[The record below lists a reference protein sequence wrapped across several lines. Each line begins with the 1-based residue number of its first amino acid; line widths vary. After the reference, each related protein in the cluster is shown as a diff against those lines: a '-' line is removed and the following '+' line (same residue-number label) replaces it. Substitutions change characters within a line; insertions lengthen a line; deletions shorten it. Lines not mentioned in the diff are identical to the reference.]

1 MSIMKK
7 IAYSLSTLI
16 AFTFTATQAF
26 AATTVNAC
34 PGNGFSALCFSDP
47 GALGRVI
54 GSLITFGFALIGLV
68 ALAFLVWGGIKWL
81 TSQGEKAEV
90 EGARNH
96 IINAVIGLIVIFLS
110 YLVVNL
116 LLTFITG
123 GKVTLSNITI
133 PTLGQP

>member
-1 MSIMKK
+1 MKK
-7 IAYSLSTLI
+7 IIYSLPSVLAL
-16 AFTFTATQAF
+16 AFTAPQAF